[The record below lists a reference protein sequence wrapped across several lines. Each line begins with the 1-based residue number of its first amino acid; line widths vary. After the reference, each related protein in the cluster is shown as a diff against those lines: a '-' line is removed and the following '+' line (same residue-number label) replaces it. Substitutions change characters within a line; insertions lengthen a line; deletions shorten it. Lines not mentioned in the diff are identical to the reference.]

1 LPEMEQEGF
10 EIVGNHIEFYGRC
23 PKCKNK
29 KH

>member
-10 EIVGNHIEFYGRC
+10 EIVGNHIEFYGLC
-23 PKCKNK
+23 PKCKNN